1 MQTDESNILKN
12 FHAGKIAIPV
22 ILGLSVA
29 MFLLW
34 RNFDV
39 AAYSRITWNWYS
51 TFWICMALVMMVIR
65 DYAYMIRIRVLTSN
79 FLTWR
84 NAFNVIMLWEFSS
97 AVAPAILG
105 GGFIFAIFIINR
117 EKVNMGQS
125 ITAVM
130 FTSFL
135 DGIFLAVMAP
145 LVYFLVGKESLFSSI
160 HTGSM
165 QQMAFGKGF
174 FYSFW
179 TIYFMILA
187 YKLFVAYALFVNP
200 RFVKWLLVKLF
211 SLPFLRKWKPQAL
224 NTGSQLIIASKGL
237 QNQTWRYWMLSLLA
251 TFASWTAR
259 YSIVNC
265 IILAF
270 NHEGTRNLVVYA
282 RQVVM
287 GIIMLGSPTP
297 GGSGIAEFMFSDF
310 LGEFIPVGLAASL
323 GLLWRLISYYPYLFI
338 GAIVLP
344 KWVRKRILKTQR
356 TF

>member
-1 MQTDESNILKN
+1 MQTDEARILKS
-12 FHAGKIAIPV
+12 FRPGKIAIPV
-22 ILGLSVA
+22 IIGLSVA
-29 MFLLW
+29 MYLLL
-34 RNFDV
+34 RKFDV
-39 AAYSRITWNWYS
+39 EAYKQIQWSWHS
-51 TFWICMALVMMVIR
+51 TFWIGMALLMMVIR
-65 DYAYMIRIRVLTSN
+65 DYAYMIRIRVLTDN
-79 FLTWR
+79 HLTWR

-117 EKVNMGQS
+117 EKVNMGKS

-135 DGIFLAVMAP
+135 DGVFLAVMAP
-145 LVYFLVGKESLFSSI
+145 LVYFVVGKENLFSSI
-160 HTGSM
+160 DPASL

-174 FYSFW
+174 YYSFW
-179 TIYFMILA
+179 TIYGIIVA

-200 RFVKWLLVKLF
+200 RFIKWLLIRIF
-211 SLPFLRKWKPQAL
+211 SLPFLKKWKQQAL
-224 NTGSQLIIASKGL
+224 TTGNQLVIASAGL
-237 QNQTWRYWMLSLLA
+237 QKENLRYWLISLAA

-270 NHEGTRNLVVYA
+270 NNDGVNNLVIYG

-297 GGSGIAEFMFSDF
+297 GGSGLAEFIFSDF
-310 LGEFIPVGLAASL
+310 LGEFIPLGLAASL

-338 GAIVLP
+338 GAVILP
-344 KWVRKRILKTQR
+344 RWVRKRLMKPHKI
-356 TF
+356 F

>member
-1 MQTDESNILKN
+1 MQTDDGEILKN
-12 FHAGKIAIPV
+12 LRAGKIVLPV
-22 ILGLSVA
+22 LLGLSVA
-29 MFLLW
+29 MYLLL
-34 RNFDV
+34 RNFDIQ
-39 AAYSRITWNWYS
+39 AYRQIEWSWHS
-51 TFWICMALVMMVIR
+51 TFWIGMALLMMVVR
-65 DYAYMIRIRVLTSN
+65 DYAYMVRIRVLTDR

-117 EKVNMGQS
+117 EKVNMGKS

-145 LVYFLVGKESLFSSI
+145 LVYFIVGKENLFSSI
-160 HTGSM
+160 DPSSL

-174 FYSFW
+174 YYSFW
-179 TIYFMILA
+179 AIYFLILA
-187 YKLFVAYALFVNP
+187 YKLFVAYALFINP
-200 RFVKWLLVKLF
+200 RFIKWLLIKIF
-211 SLPFLRKWKPQAL
+211 SLPLLKKWKQNAL
-224 NTGSQLIIASKGL
+224 TTGNQLVIASAGL
-237 QNQTWRYWMLSLLA
+237 QKQNARYWMLSLVA

-270 NHEGTRNLVVYA
+270 NNDGINNLIIYG
-282 RQVVM
+282 RQVIM

-297 GGSGIAEFMFSDF
+297 GGSGVAEFMFSDF
-310 LGEFIPVGLAASL
+310 LGEFIPLGLAASL
-323 GLLWRLISYYPYLFI
+323 GLLWRLISYYPYLFV
-338 GAIVLP
+338 GAIILP
-344 KWVRKRILKTQR
+344 RWIRKRILHAS
-356 TF
+356 